1 MGKQL
6 KSVLALFF
14 GAMILTAASLAG
26 AAELREIT
34 VEREEDRYVLRS
46 ETYFEAERES
56 LFRVLTNFDLFE
68 KFTSA
73 IVESNNVEP
82 DEQGRPQFY
91 ARMEGCVLLF
101 CKSFIRN
108 GHVETKPITE
118 IIAIS
123 DPENSD
129 FHFSHER
136 WELTDDGE
144 GTVMIYE
151 FEMEPAFWVP
161 PVIGPYYIKR
171 ALHSGSA
178 NAINRIERLALNH
191 QAKLEDEGKKVVQST
206 GDQ

>member
-6 KSVLALFF
+6 KSVLVLFL
-14 GAMILTAASLAG
+14 GASILSAAGLAG
-26 AAELREIT
+26 AAELREMT
-34 VEREEDRYVLRS
+34 VEREGDRYILRS

-56 LFRVLTNFDLFE
+56 LFHVLTNFDLFE

-82 DEQGRPQFY
+82 DEQGHPQFY

-108 GHVETKPITE
+108 GHVETKPVTE
-118 IIAIS
+118 IVAIS

-136 WELTDDGE
+136 WQLTDDGD

-178 NAINRIERLALNH
+178 NAIGRIERLALKY
-191 QAKLEDEGKKVVQST
+191 QDKFEDEGKKVVQST
-206 GDQ
+206 RDQ

>member
-6 KSVLALFF
+6 KSILALFL
-14 GAMILTAASLAG
+14 GASILSAAGLAG
-26 AAELREIT
+26 AAELREMT
-34 VEREEDRYVLRS
+34 VEREGGRYILRS

-56 LFRVLTNFDLFE
+56 LFHVLTNFDLFE

-82 DEQGRPQFY
+82 DEQGHPQFY

-108 GHVETKPITE
+108 GHVETKPVTE
-118 IIAIS
+118 IVAIS

-136 WELTDDGE
+136 WQLTDDGD

-178 NAINRIERLALNH
+178 NAIGRIERLALKY
-191 QAKLEDEGKKVVQST
+191 QDKFEDEGKKVVQST
-206 GDQ
+206 RDQ